1 MNILSTLKK
10 YKIDVILVIALFCL
24 AFGIR
29 TMTVD
34 KFPNIYGFDSYWAA
48 KFAKNM
54 INSGWL
60 WNVPPFDTS
69 KGFNDTTTLYPYG
82 RLSPAPLEAGW
93 WALETAT
100 YKAAALLNGVSGF
113 NYNLFG
119 QVASWLTAISGA
131 IAIPAMYLFG
141 RVAWNRYVG
150 LSGALFLA
158 TSGNHLFYSIFG
170 HAENDALGFSLFFLS
185 MFAFVLTV
193 KKRDWR
199 VGLLTTFFLGWL
211 SFTWR
216 SYDVAVLLLSGTI
229 ALYFIIYYAL
239 NQVGYYKNSPERDR
253 ERRWMIYALVF
264 VLASILI
271 DLPIEWFS
279 SALTIGATGFSIL
292 VCSLLEISSKKT
304 EISKENVKKEP
315 LLMIPIAVLILIIVG
330 FFLPNMGI
338 KIINIPLSYV
348 GIDISGTA
356 VTPPDYTQRMDTT
369 IAEQNPISGA
379 TFLDRLSTLAQ
390 SGGGIAIWLAFLAV
404 IFIVGKLFVMPFVRK
419 DFTWQWD
426 ILAVVFIL
434 FSMYTLTS
442 KAITMFFLSGAI
454 AFGAGY
460 FAGEL
465 VHVIEYFGKHYEK
478 YKTHAK
484 VVMFSVIILIFVGFN
499 SLVIPSADSFG
510 YDVYPEWVNLFG
522 WVNNNLPQGS
532 VITAWWDYG
541 HWLSY
546 YSGDKISVT
555 TDNAQYAPSI
565 YTTAL
570 AFTHTVPCSS
580 DSTTKKITC
589 DSSPEALE
597 KAELEALSILKPMGT
612 THILIDNEIVGGVTG
627 GKFGALETIA
637 NNYIGCM
644 QTTGCSKNADGSVYC
659 LFGRNQEGQ
668 DVGLTFSASEWSEMK
683 TTAWPGVSLTARGLP
698 TRAFAREDS
707 GGYRIYMSALSCGQ
721 FQPDS
726 NSPVLFSLEHRLF
739 FRDPNLKHVK
749 LVYDD
754 GWNVIYEIDWK
765 GVPDPTT
772 SVLPNW
778 QENVKIFNA
787 RYGA

>member
-1 MNILSTLKK
+1 MNIASLLKK

-34 KFPNIYGFDSYWAA
+34 KFPNIYGFDSFFAA
-48 KFAKNM
+48 KYAKN
-54 INSGWL
+54 IVNHGWI
-60 WNVPPFDTS
+60 WP
-69 KGFNDTTTLYPYG
+69 FNDTSTLYPYG
-82 RLSPAPLEAGW
+82 RYSPYPGEFGWQTLEVGTYLMVAG
-93 WALETAT
+93 
-100 YKAAALLNGVSGF
+100 LNNISGF
-113 NYNLFG
+113 DYNLFG
-119 QVASWLTAISGA
+119 RVASWLTAIAGSL
-131 IAIPAMYLFG
+131 AIPAIYFFG
-141 RVAWNRYVG
+141 RTGWNRWVG

-158 TSGNHLFYSIFG
+158 TNGNHLFYSIFG
-170 HAENDALGFSLFFLS
+170 HAENDGLGFSLFFLAL
-185 MFAFVLTV
+185 FAFVLTV

-199 VGLLTTFFLGWL
+199 IGLIATFLFGWL
-211 SFTWR
+211 STTWQ
-216 SYDVAVLLLSGTI
+216 SYDVVILLVSGTV
-229 ALYFIIYYAL
+229 ALYFFIYYAL
-239 NQVGYYKNSPERDR
+239 NQIGYYKNSPERDG
-253 ERRWMIYALVF
+253 ERRWMIYALIF
-264 VLASILI
+264 ALASVLI
-271 DLPIEWFS
+271 NYPLQRDYSPL
-279 SALTIGATGFSIL
+279 AIGSLGPAIL
-292 VCSLLEISSKKT
+292 VCSLIEAYNKK
-304 EISKENVKKEP
+304 IKLSKENFLREP
-315 LLMIPIAVLILIIVG
+315 VLKAATISVFSLLIGALLFGTGIING
-330 FFLPNMGI
+330 PLSFMGI
-338 KIINIPLSYV
+338 NLF
-348 GIDISGTA
+348 GA
-356 VTPPDYTQRMDTT
+356 VQKADYHLRLDTT
-369 IAEQNPISGA
+369 IAEQNPIAGA

-390 SGGGIAIWLAFLAV
+390 GGGGITIWFAFLAV
-404 IFIVGKLFVMPFVRK
+404 IFIFGKLFVMPFVRK

-426 ILAVVFIL
+426 ILAVAFIL
-434 FSMYTLTS
+434 LSMYTLTS
-442 KAITMFFLSGAI
+442 KAVTMFFLSGAM

-465 VHVIEYFGKHYEK
+465 IHVIEYFGKHYEK

-546 YSGDKISVT
+546 FCGDRISVT

-580 DSTTKKITC
+580 DATTQKITC

-597 KAELEALSILKPMGT
+597 KAEIESLSILKPMGT

-644 QTTGCSKNADGSVYC
+644 QTTGCTKNADGSVYC
-659 LFGRNQEGQ
+659 MFGVNQQGQ
-668 DVGLTFSASEWSEMK
+668 EVGLTFSAVEWSELK

-765 GVPDPTT
+765 GIPDPTT

-778 QENVKIFNA
+778 QENVKIFNE
-787 RYGA
+787 RYGV